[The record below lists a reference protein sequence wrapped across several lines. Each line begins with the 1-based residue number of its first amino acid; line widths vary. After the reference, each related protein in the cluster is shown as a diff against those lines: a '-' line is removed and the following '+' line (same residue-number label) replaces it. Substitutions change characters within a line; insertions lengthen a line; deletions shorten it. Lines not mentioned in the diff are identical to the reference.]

1 MVKKKK
7 MSVDFSGINYKI
19 LDKFAKRHGM
29 SKGAVINFLI
39 ENLMSLDESVY
50 YSLSQFI
57 VDQILI
63 LDEKFTK
70 VDVIER
76 NRLFNQ
82 RMKLVQLLLIF
93 NNDPQYIENEL
104 QKRSQL
110 SL

>member
-7 MSVDFSGINYKI
+7 MSVDFSGINYKV
-19 LDKFAKRHGM
+19 LDKFAKRHRM

-39 ENLMSLDESVY
+39 ENLMSLDESIY

-63 LDEKFTK
+63 LDEKFTN

-93 NNDPQYIENEL
+93 NNDPQYLENEL
-104 QKRSQL
+104 KKRSQL
-110 SL
+110 PL

>member
-7 MSVDFSGINYKI
+7 MSVDFSGINYKV
-19 LDKFAKRHGM
+19 LDKFAKRHEM

-39 ENLMSLDESVY
+39 ENLMSLDESIY

-76 NRLFNQ
+76 NRLFDQ

-93 NNDPQYIENEL
+93 NNDPQYLENEL
-104 QKRSQL
+104 KKRSQL

>member
-1 MVKKKK
+1 
-7 MSVDFSGINYKI
+7 
-19 LDKFAKRHGM
+19 
-29 SKGAVINFLI
+29 
-39 ENLMSLDESVY
+39 MSLDESIY

-76 NRLFNQ
+76 NRLFDQ

-93 NNDPQYIENEL
+93 NNDPQYLENEL
-104 QKRSQL
+104 KKRSQL